1 MSWHKSKTKNTKQT
15 SKLIS
20 NDFYI
25 RHFFV
30 ALVARVSVMWPPL
43 SLNFYSRPTFRAD
56 ETRIRS
62 ETSRKCFELIFS
74 TILYNKLTF

>member
-30 ALVARVSVMWPPL
+30 ALVARVSVMKEYMFQWITVCAAKEWTIKHIL
-43 SLNFYSRPTFRAD
+43 TLLW
-56 ETRIRS
+56 
-62 ETSRKCFELIFS
+62 FEMNA
-74 TILYNKLTF
+74 T

>member
-30 ALVARVSVMWPPL
+30 ALVARVSVMREYMFQWITVCAAKEWTIQHIL
-43 SLNFYSRPTFRAD
+43 TQLW
-56 ETRIRS
+56 
-62 ETSRKCFELIFS
+62 FEMNA
-74 TILYNKLTF
+74 T